1 VPSIVIVIIVMLN
14 YGLLK
19 RRSHSDA
26 TLFERELL
34 AGLYSHAL
42 LQDYPAFMKTD
53 TPFSF

>member
-1 VPSIVIVIIVMLN
+1 MLN